1 MNDDN
6 EFSKSFQCI
15 YPRELELNLV
25 HSGTRATFLN
35 LDIKIDEIFA
45 YKLFDKIYQIQFFI
59 GRMPHFQINIPS
71 TIIYGSI
78 FSEFFCIAR
87 CTLKLELFVCR
98 PSELYSRMLFQG
110 QIKLA
115 SLSRFKKNFKDIQ
128 TH

>member
-25 HSGTRATFLN
+25 HSGTRATFLD
-35 LDIKIDEIFA
+35 LDIKTDEIFV

-59 GRMPHFQINIPS
+59 VRMPHFQINIPS

-78 FSEFFCIAR
+78 FPEFFYIAR

-98 PSELYSRMLFQG
+98 TSELYSRMLFQG
-110 QIKLA
+110 QMKLA
-115 SLSRFKKNFKDIQ
+115 PLSRCKKNFKDIQ